1 MRLDLVVHRLPR
13 FYQWKLDV
21 ISYIKRALYRVLLM
35 DRKIDLQRKAIQDR
49 NNKLIAKYVAGKS
62 VLEIG
67 CGRGSLLGT
76 LAKDLQCKCV
86 GVDLSL
92 EMINYARKNNP
103 GPVYQVM
110 DSSDLSFSDRQ
121 FDVVLFNYVLHHV
134 KDLDRTIAEAK
145 RVGKTIIFYESC
157 AWEGQPFKTISR
169 LYWKITDGGYEYLTL
184 NEWKRRFQLQ
194 VLDEIKGSSF
204 IRYGMCVL
212 RVDGVPILRT
222 KKQRA

>member
-21 ISYIKRALYRVLLM
+21 ISHIKRAVYRALLI
-35 DRKIDLQRKAIQDR
+35 DRKIDLQRKAIEDE
-49 NNKLIAKYVAGKS
+49 NNKLITKYVAGKS

-67 CGRGSLLGT
+67 CGRGSLLGI
-76 LAKDLQCKCV
+76 LARNHRCTCV

-110 DSSDLSFSDRQ
+110 DSSDLSFPDHQ

-157 AWEGQPFKTISR
+157 AWNGQPFKTIAK

-184 NEWKRRFQLQ
+184 NEWKRRFDLT
-194 VLDEIKGSSF
+194 VLDEIEGSGL
-204 IRYGMCVL
+204 IRYGMC
-212 RVDGVPILRT
+212 IL
-222 KKQRA
+222 KSA